1 MALSC
6 HDEDRTPESSMD
18 TRRTMR
24 VRIEPMRIEHIPVVS
39 AIERKC
45 FTQPWP
51 QNAYR
56 REIQSNKM
64 AHYFVARKIEPGS
77 ESEPPPSTGTQ
88 TSAENGLLGRLSR
101 LFRGGPDEPSTPALE
116 AELRSI
122 VGYAGL
128 WLMTDEAHI
137 TTIAVDPDF
146 QGNGIGELLVVAL
159 IDRAKQ
165 IGARW
170 LTLEVRV
177 TNEVA
182 QRLYEKYTFKEMGIR
197 RRYYSDNGEDA
208 LVMWTDPIDSD
219 TFQTTLLRNRE
230 ALTRRLGPYD

>member
-1 MALSC
+1 
-6 HDEDRTPESSMD
+6 MD

-24 VRIEPMRIEHIPVVS
+24 FRIEPMRVEHISVVS
-39 AIERKC
+39 AIEKKC
-45 FTQPWP
+45 FAQPWP

-64 AHYFVARKIEPGS
+64 AHYFVARKIEPGT
-77 ESEPPPSTGTQ
+77 ETEPPAPTNAAATTQ
-88 TSAENGLLGRLSR
+88 DDGGLLGRLAR
-101 LFRGGPDEPSTPALE
+101 MFRGGPDEPATPALE

-137 TTIAVDPDF
+137 TTIAVDPEY
-146 QGNGIGELLVVAL
+146 QGNGIGELLLLGL
-159 IDRAKQ
+159 IERSVQ
-165 IGARW
+165 IGAHW

-177 TNEVA
+177 TNRVA
-182 QRLYEKYTFKEMGIR
+182 QGLYEKYTFKEMGLR

-208 LVMWTDPIDSD
+208 LVMWTDPIESD
-219 TFQTTLLRNRE
+219 TFQEAVRENRE
-230 ALTRRLGPYD
+230 RLARKLGQYE